1 MKPVITL
8 KDNYY
13 IDASKH
19 DKWVLY
25 NGGSLMSNYIILNDA
40 IRNQAMRDIAF
51 KVRMSYA
58 EVLDRVND
66 VSEEVQVDSTTKDS
80 VSNEAKMADYIY
92 ELISPFAREKIIN
105 RIGNNDK
112 IAVVIDYLD
121 SLAITSSNREGD
133 RLDENN

>member
-80 VSNEAKMADYIY
+80 VSNEAKMANYIY
-92 ELISPFAREKIIN
+92 ELISPFVKEKIIN

-112 IAVVIDYLD
+112 IAVVVDYLD
-121 SLAITSSNREGD
+121 NLATTSSNREGD
-133 RLDENN
+133 RLDEDN

>member
-80 VSNEAKMADYIY
+80 MSNEAKMANYIY
-92 ELISPFAREKIIN
+92 ELISPFVKEKIIN